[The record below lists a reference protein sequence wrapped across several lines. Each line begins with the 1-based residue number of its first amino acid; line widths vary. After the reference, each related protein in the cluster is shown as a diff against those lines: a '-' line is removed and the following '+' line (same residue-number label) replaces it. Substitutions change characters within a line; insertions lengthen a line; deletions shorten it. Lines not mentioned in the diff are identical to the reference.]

1 MVNEI
6 TTNQFENII
15 KKGRVIIDFYASW
28 CGTCKMLA
36 NVLEELSEEL
46 DESTNFFKVDVEK
59 DMELALQYGVSNLP
73 TVLYFVNGELE
84 KTVSGFQPKNV
95 IRKQIASE

>member
-6 TTNQFENII
+6 TSNQFGDVIG
-15 KKGRVIIDFYASW
+15 KGRVVVDFYASW

-46 DESTNFFKVDVEK
+46 NESTHFFKVDVEM

-73 TVLYFVNGELE
+73 TVLYFVDGELE

-95 IRKQIASE
+95 IRKQIVS